1 MRQRTRS
8 GARAA
13 ALGLSLAL
21 LLAACGSGDDD
32 TATDDAEPAAPS
44 EGSAGVDPA
53 PAPLD
58 ERAELTVTVPTRI
71 EGFADLLLADHFGE
85 FEAENLDVS
94 IEVLPGSE
102 AIVLLGSGE
111 SDINYGSANA
121 SFFNSLAEGLDIRW
135 LSSTYVPNPES
146 RAGLWVSNERLGD
159 DGELSA
165 DEAEGM
171 TVALGQLGFSAP
183 TGPLLID
190 YLDELGLDS
199 SDVTSSPLQGAEMLM
214 ALENG
219 GVDAAY
225 VLDPFWQELEGDDTA
240 TFVEG
245 FPDAALGGAFAG
257 PVRDESPEV
266 VDAFLRAIVRTHRAY
281 LSGDYHQD
289 AEVVDALAEI
299 IGVTP
304 EDITRN
310 PPLVWPEDPV
320 VGDEGVSLLQDAW
333 IGADVLD
340 YDEPLAFEDVVDPAP
355 LERVLEGSGS

>member
-1 MRQRTRS
+1 MRRPMRI
-8 GARAA
+8 AAVLLAA
-13 ALGLSLAL
+13 ALVVG
-21 LLAACGSGDDD
+21 ACGSDDED
-32 TATDDAEPAAPS
+32 TATGDAEPAAQP
-44 EGSAGVDPA
+44 ERSAGVAPDPR
-53 PAPLD
+53 PLD

-85 FEAENLDVS
+85 FEAENLDVT

-121 SFFNSLAEGLDIRW
+121 SFFNSIETGLDIRW
-135 LSSTYVPNPES
+135 LSGTYTPNPDS
-146 RAGLWVSNERLGD
+146 KAGLWVRNERLGD

-165 DEAEGM
+165 EEAEGM

-183 TGPLLID
+183 TGPLLIE
-190 YLDELGLDS
+190 YLDGLGLEAG
-199 SDVTSSPLQGAEMLM
+199 DVTSSPLQGAEMLM

-225 VLDPFWQELEGDDTA
+225 VLDPYWQELEGGETA

-245 FPDAALGGAFAG
+245 FPEATLGGAFAG
-257 PVRDESPEV
+257 PVRNESPEV

-281 LSGDYHQD
+281 LEGDYHQD
-289 AEVVDALAEI
+289 EEIVNALAEI
-299 IGVTP
+299 IGVAP

-310 PPLVWPEDPV
+310 PPLVWPAEPV
-320 VGDEGVSLLQDAW
+320 VNEEGVSLLQDAW
-333 IGADVLD
+333 IAADVLD
-340 YDEPLAFEDVVDPAP
+340 YDEARPFDEVVDPAP
-355 LERVLEGSGS
+355 LERVLEEAGDSGGA